1 MSLVCMAIATYDVG
15 MCTVLSTKAEK
26 SSRING
32 VVGSQSNAKTVNALK
47 NSSSDKIFTVLMIIF
62 DYD

>member
-1 MSLVCMAIATYDVG
+1 MSLVCMAIATTVG

-32 VVGSQSNAKTVNALK
+32 VVGSQSNAKTVNAYK
-47 NSSSDKIFTVLMIIF
+47 NSSSDRIFTVLMIIMF
-62 DYD
+62 D

>member
-32 VVGSQSNAKTVNALK
+32 VVGSQSNTKTVNAYK
-47 NSSSDKIFTVLMIIF
+47 NSSSDRIFTVLMIIMF
-62 DYD
+62 D